1 MSDLLW
7 QKVFNFEKQIEVLHE
22 TQKEQ
27 IKINN
32 RLMERIKKLEEKIN
46 ENN

>member
-1 MSDLLW
+1 
-7 QKVFNFEKQIEVLHE
+7 LHE